1 MAAKVRFISADDHV
15 IEHPEV
21 WSGRLSQQKWGSRIP
36 HLERQPDGS
45 DCWVIDG
52 VKHRLLRNGS
62 VGAFMA
68 DRGSEPRTW
77 SAVPPSAWSPMER
90 LKALDAAGIDYS
102 VLYPTIAGVAGETFG
117 TIRDAELER
126 DCVRA
131 YNDWLVEEWTAFSSR
146 FIPQCIIPLGP
157 ADAAVAEI
165 RRAVGRGHKGVIM
178 PPVPRHLRDLP
189 HINDAYYDPIWQTC
203 EELRVPICFH
213 AGGSPE
219 LQLPA
224 YERFSPALAAAF
236 DAVARPV
243 SAVPIVSNLI
253 VSRVLERFPNLNVVF
268 ADTSLGWI
276 SFALEATD
284 YEFDQFRVSG
294 QIPYELKP
302 SEAFRRQCY
311 VVGWYAQANLNRACE
326 YPGAA
331 NILWAAKLPMADSS
345 WPDSLI
351 TAEARL
357 KGLSQDTQRQVLWR
371 NAAQLYKV
379 D

>member
-1 MAAKVRFISADDHV
+1 VRFISADDHV

-21 WSGRLSQQKWGSRIP
+21 WTQHLSKQKWGSRIP

-45 DCWVIDG
+45 DCWLIDG
-52 VKHRLLRNGS
+52 RKHRLLGDGS
-62 VGAFMA
+62 AGAFMA
-68 DRGSEPRTW
+68 DRGSEPHRW
-77 SAVPPSAWSPMER
+77 SDLPQAAWAPAER
-90 LKALDAAGIDYS
+90 LKTLDAGGIDYS
-102 VLYPTIAGVAGETFG
+102 VLYPTIAGIAGEAFG
-117 TIRDAELER
+117 AIRDPELEL

-131 YNDWLVEEWTAFSSR
+131 YNDWLIEEWAACSNR

-157 ADAAVAEI
+157 IEAAVAEI
-165 RRAVGRGHKGVIM
+165 RRAVGKGHKGIIM

-189 HINDAYYDPIWQTC
+189 HINDAYFDPIWRLC
-203 EELRVPICFH
+203 EELAVPLCFH
-213 AGGSPE
+213 AGGSAE

-224 YERFSPALAAAF
+224 YHGFSAVIAKAF
-236 DAVARPV
+236 DAVARPA

-253 VSRVLERFPNLNVVF
+253 VSGVLERFPRLNIVF

-284 YEFDQFRVSG
+284 YEFDQFGVSQ

-311 VVGWYAQANLNRACE
+311 IVGWYDRDNLRRACE

-331 NILWAAKLPMADSS
+331 NILWAARLPMADSS
-345 WPDSLI
+345 WPNSLI
-351 TAEARL
+351 EGHARL
-357 KGLSQDTQRQVLWR
+357 RDLPERTQAQVLWS
-371 NAAQLYKV
+371 NAAALYKLV
-379 D
+379 